1 MLFDLAAFIELRVFV
16 RCMNKYIKPTVAVLQ
31 DKVHHHSENS
41 GLKYY
46 FRFSV
51 CVMPNTQ

>member
-16 RCMNKYIKPTVAVLQ
+16 RCINKYIKPTVAVLQ
-31 DKVHHHSENS
+31 DKIHHQSENS